1 MLLIFK
7 KGIRCGI
14 THAAR
19 RIAKASNKYMTGQ
32 LNLDEK
38 STYLQNLDA
47 NNIYKSII
55 LPLKNKP
62 MYNKK

>member
-14 THAAR
+14 TQAAR
-19 RIAKASNKYMTGQ
+19 RSAKASNKYMTEQ

-55 LPLKNKP
+55 LPLKNKT

>member
-14 THAAR
+14 TQAAR
-19 RIAKASNKYMTGQ
+19 RSAKTSNKYMTEQ

-55 LPLKNKP
+55 LPLKNKL